1 MTQSISITDYMHSLE
16 KKYRQYINN
25 LQWHIDTNKPTGV
38 ELEIT
43 QRRIKD
49 FQEIVND
56 LSI

>member
-25 LQWHIDTNKPTGV
+25 LQWHIDNNKPTGV